1 MAVVPEDHQVSVGE
15 LPAVGHPQDQAM
27 FHFAAAH
34 LQIELLE
41 GVGDVPRELKVST
54 WVQGH
59 VVGQLHRGGG
69 GGGSSPGGA
78 GSRIYLVGGYQDH
91 HQGG

>member
-1 MAVVPEDHQVSVGE
+1 MST
-15 LPAVGHPQDQAM
+15 
-27 FHFAAAH
+27 
-34 LQIELLE
+34 
-41 GVGDVPRELKVST
+41 GVK
-54 WVQGH
+54 GH
-59 VVGQLHRGGG
+59 VVGQQQGGGG